1 MSVSAIKTVAQTK
14 LRSSH
19 QAWKSWRSPRYP
31 RVRLVPIFL
40 SLALFGAAIEL
51 VQALPNPGREPSWMD
66 RLADLTAAAAVLIFV
81 GAVRLI
87 RQAR

>member
-1 MSVSAIKTVAQTK
+1 
-14 LRSSH
+14 
-19 QAWKSWRSPRYP
+19 
-31 RVRLVPIFL
+31 VPIFL